1 MSIRF
6 GNKIIVGTGTNIAT
20 PNELG
25 VCKPDNDTIS
35 IDSNGVIS
43 ANLSMVDAYT
53 KNETYTKQEIDTTL
67 ASSIPTKVSD
77 LTNDAGYITEQI
89 DISGKADKSD
99 TYTKQEVDNKFT
111 EFNPDLSSCYT
122 KEQTDSL
129 LANKANTSDIPDT
142 SSFVTISELSNKQD
156 KLTPGTGIS
165 IQNNVI
171 TCTVQQQDLSNYYTK
186 SQIDTMIG
194 NIDDILDYI
203 LGV

>member
-25 VCKPDNDTIS
+25 VCKPDNNTIS

-77 LTNDAGYITEQI
+77 LTNDAGYITQHQ
-89 DISGKADKSD
+89 DISGKANKATTLNGYGITDA
-99 TYTKQEVDNKFT
+99 YTKT
-111 EFNPDLSSCYT
+111 EIDT
-122 KEQTDSL
+122 KLGNIESL
-129 LANKANTSDIPDT
+129 LDN
-142 SSFVTISELSNKQD
+142 
-156 KLTPGTGIS
+156 
-165 IQNNVI
+165 
-171 TCTVQQQDLSNYYTK
+171 
-186 SQIDTMIG
+186 
-194 NIDDILDYI
+194 I
-203 LGV
+203 LGA